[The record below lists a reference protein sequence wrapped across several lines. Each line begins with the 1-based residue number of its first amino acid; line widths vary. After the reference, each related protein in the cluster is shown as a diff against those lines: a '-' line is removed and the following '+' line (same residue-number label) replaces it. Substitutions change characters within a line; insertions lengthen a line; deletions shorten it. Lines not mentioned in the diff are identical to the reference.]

1 MSFGIKTYLKRV
13 GTGSEEAAES
23 LGGDE
28 VTVTLNQGQADRA
41 VLPDVL
47 QRFVRHIVVLL
58 YCDVSPC
65 ENNQV

>member
-13 GTGSEEAAES
+13 GTGPEEAAES